1 MSKDDIKENI
11 KKYIPYIVIALIYYL
26 MPAFLAIDT
35 GSAIFIL
42 LLIIPSIVF
51 LTAILFSKKQGFK
64 WYFSVI
70 VAILWLPNIFIFND
84 SITVYAY
91 KYALISIIGQLIG
104 MSIRKNKK
112 KDKL

>member
-1 MSKDDIKENI
+1 MNKDNI

-26 MPAFLAIDT
+26 MPTFLAIDT

-70 VAILWLPNIFIFND
+70 VAILWLPNIIILND
-84 SITVYAY
+84 SATIYAFI
-91 KYALISIIGQLIG
+91 YAVISILGQLLG
-104 MSIRKNKK
+104 MIIQNKE
-112 KDKL
+112 

>member
-70 VAILWLPNIFIFND
+70 VAILWLPNIIILND
-84 SITVYAY
+84 SATIYAFI
-91 KYALISIIGQLIG
+91 YAVISIFGQLLG
-104 MSIRKNKK
+104 MIIQNKE
-112 KDKL
+112 